1 MKKTL
6 LMLFTLGL
14 LAGAASAGKINLGA
28 GRTAYLT
35 VPESWQAAELPAA
48 TPGLSPAGVNAR
60 FVPRSSS
67 NDTVFISFL
76 IVPDD
81 RFGDR
86 DNLQTLIEESTQ
98 EFAAG
103 SVEGK
108 AILKVLKLAGKSGY
122 SCTFTD
128 ANLVGKPTVK
138 DDYKTLTSCFVY
150 LGDHVMLN
158 ATVFSDDPAGKGFA
172 EGLRL
177 LKSISLQLPKDTI

>member
-1 MKKTL
+1 MKKIL
-6 LMLFTLGL
+6 LLLFTLRL
-14 LAGAASAGKINLGA
+14 LAGTAPAEKIDLGA
-28 GRTAYLT
+28 GRTAHLT
-35 VPESWQAAELPAA
+35 VPESWQAAELPAT
-48 TPGLSPAGVNAR
+48 TPGRSTVGVNAR
-60 FVPRSSS
+60 YVPRSGS
-67 NDTVFISFL
+67 NDAVFISFL

-103 SVEGK
+103 SVERK

-128 ANLVGKPTVK
+128 ANLVGKPSVK

-150 LGDHVMLN
+150 LGDHVMLS
-158 ATVFSDDPAGKGFA
+158 ATVFSDDLAGKGFA